1 MASCSITL
9 TRGASGMDTLKPE
22 LPSYLAQPKLH
33 ELAWVANGDKPIPY
47 PFTGVLTLEEMNS
60 TLKITRNG
68 TGNPIQLYTA
78 PQAYTNINTSNVVA
92 TPLDSG
98 NFVPHEVNLE
108 SIKTDQQ

>member
-1 MASCSITL
+1 MGFYL
-9 TRGASGMDTLKPE
+9 TARNNSKYSSQ
-22 LPSYLAQPKLH
+22 LPSYLAQAKLH

-60 TLKITRNG
+60 TLKITHNG

-98 NFVPHEVNLE
+98 NFVLHEVNLE
-108 SIKTDQQ
+108 SIKTDQR